1 MYKLFETDEFL
12 RSIEKLQKRD
22 KALIKKKT
30 EGIRVPPNKI

>member
-22 KALIKKKT
+22 KALIKKT
-30 EGIRVPPNKI
+30 EGIRVPQNKI